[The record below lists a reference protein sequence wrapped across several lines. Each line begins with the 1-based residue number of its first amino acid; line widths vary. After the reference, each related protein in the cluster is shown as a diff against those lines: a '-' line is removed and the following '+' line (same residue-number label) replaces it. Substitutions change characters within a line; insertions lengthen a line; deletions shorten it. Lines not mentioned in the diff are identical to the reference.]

1 MFIQLHKEKGSLS
14 RNRLFLKKIIFYFKN
29 STVWNRTVDRWN
41 NSHHSVDCA
50 IEQTILSFSCG
61 GYNNEIFFT
70 KLLQD
75 LKYYQLCVPKCICT
89 MAIGKLDF
97 SFQFSFLYNPHSL
110 VPVMGRQC
118 SWRHLKPTGGLHH
131 RAFQLYLN
139 PLGSWKVRTGAN

>member
-97 SFQFSFLYNPHSL
+97 SFQFSFFVQSSL
-110 VPVMGRQC
+110 PSGFYWCRQC
-118 SWRHLKPTGGLHH
+118 LGPSAQPT
-131 RAFQLYLN
+131 A
-139 PLGSWKVRTGAN
+139 PVVRLSVLLSRSIN